1 MSHKKLSEL
10 GYNLKKQNQSKV
22 ADEEQ
27 NQPKGPYEKLNQH
40 RGLIGIGIVSVVTV
54 ILGYL
59 LKRKKNQ
66 LKK

>member
-22 ADEEQ
+22 PDEEQ